1 VPDLAIED
9 RLAIEA
15 LVTEYAWV
23 LDHRRWDQVARLMT
37 DDVVLKIRGR
47 EIVGQDGLAEWAGYR
62 AQKGSRHTQHQ
73 MTLLRLEPVGVDVV
87 RGTAALVLHVAKTGG
102 TGTYVDLV
110 GEYQDEYVRTA
121 EGWRFRRRT
130 LVPVDAI

>member
-1 VPDLAIED
+1 MPDLAIED

-47 EIVGQDGLAEWAGYR
+47 EIKPVVAADRVRRVDRPHLVADTSRIQTETGWQPQYDLARGLQTLWHNALGQ
-62 AQKGSRHTQHQ
+62 
-73 MTLLRLEPVGVDVV
+73 
-87 RGTAALVLHVAKTGG
+87 
-102 TGTYVDLV
+102 
-110 GEYQDEYVRTA
+110 GEGA
-121 EGWRFRRRT
+121 
-130 LVPVDAI
+130 